1 MLSGHP
7 VAGTRTSC
15 HVPDGCSNLG
25 TRETGHHRTPGH
37 MGTILRENDRIVVR
51 GGIFPGD
58 LPRLCAALHRTIG
71 QEDGLRAALDFSGCT
86 AVFQSV
92 MLPLI
97 PIVVR
102 YRESQR
108 IGFNLIEPQ
117 DEDLRRLFL
126 NANWAHHIDPEN
138 YPPNRYPHGHMPALR
153 FHGDGA
159 DGQEAILERVLELI
173 LGTLDTTRDTLKAV
187 EWSLGEIM
195 DNVPMHAGSPVGGF
209 VQATAYGSLNA
220 VEFVVADA
228 GIGIPASMEKED
240 DLAALRDAIA
250 EGVTRDV
257 QRNAGNGLFGSYR
270 VAVLSGGEF
279 EIRSHRGVLRRAGT
293 SKLEIM
299 KTIAPYMGTSV
310 RCRVGL
316 DDAGLLERALRFKGR
331 AHDPPFDFVERAFEA
346 GSGVLVIKMA
356 DKAYRHFGSR
366 KGGRRVR
373 RLIQNLL
380 RGQPTVVLDF
390 EGVGVFTSSF
400 ADEVF
405 GRLFVSMGPRAFMT
419 RIRMRHVDPTVEGLI
434 DRAIL
439 QRTRLG
445 NDGEDR
451 D

>member
-1 MLSGHP
+1 
-7 VAGTRTSC
+7 
-15 HVPDGCSNLG
+15 
-25 TRETGHHRTPGH
+25 
-37 MGTILRENDRIVVR
+37 MGTILRENEHIVVR
-51 GGIFPGD
+51 GRIYPDD
-58 LPRLCAALHRTIG
+58 LPKLCAALDGAIG
-71 QEDGLRAALDFSGCT
+71 QRAGLRMALDFSGC
-86 AVFQSV
+86 AAIFQSV

-102 YRESQR
+102 YRESQQ
-108 IGFNLIEPQ
+108 IGFDLIEPQ
-117 DEDLRRLFL
+117 DEGLTRLFQ

-138 YPPNRYPHGHMPALR
+138 HAPNRYPHGHVQALR

-173 LGTLDTTRDTLKAV
+173 LGNLNTGRDTLKAV

-195 DNVPMHAGSPVGGF
+195 DNVPMHARSPVGGF
-209 VQATAYGSLNA
+209 VQATAYSSGNT
-220 VEFVVADA
+220 VEFLVADA
-228 GIGIPASMEKED
+228 GVGIPASMERED
-240 DLAALRDAIA
+240 DLGALRDAIT

-257 QRNAGNGLFGSYR
+257 QRNAGNGLFGSYQ

-279 EIRSHRGVLRRAGT
+279 EIRSNWGILRWADTSGLEVSRA
-293 SKLEIM
+293 
-299 KTIAPYMGTSV
+299 IAPYQGTSV
-310 RCRVGL
+310 RCKVGL
-316 DDAGLLERALRFKGR
+316 DDAGLLARALRFKGR
-331 AHDPPFDFVERAFEA
+331 PYDPPFDFVEREFESD
-346 GSGVLVIKMA
+346 SGILVIRMA
-356 DKAYRHFGSR
+356 DKASRHFGSR
-366 KGGRRVR
+366 KGGRRIR

-380 RGQPTVVLDF
+380 REQPDVVLDF

-445 NDGEDR
+445 NDAKDQ

>member
-1 MLSGHP
+1 
-7 VAGTRTSC
+7 
-15 HVPDGCSNLG
+15 
-25 TRETGHHRTPGH
+25 
-37 MGTILRENDRIVVR
+37 MGTILRKNDHIVVGER
-51 GGIFPGD
+51 IYPDD
-58 LPRLCAALHRTIG
+58 LPKLCAALDRAIG
-71 QEDGLRAALDFSGCT
+71 QEAGLRIALDFSRC
-86 AVFQSV
+86 AAIFQSV

-102 YRESQR
+102 YRELQQ
-108 IGFNLIEPQ
+108 IGFDLIEPQ
-117 DEDLRRLFL
+117 DEDLRKLFQ

-138 YPPNRYPHGHMPALR
+138 HAPNSYPHGHVQALR

-173 LGTLDTTRDTLKAV
+173 LGTLDTGRDTLKAV

-195 DNVPMHAGSPVGGF
+195 DNVPLHARSPVGGF
-209 VQATAYGSLNA
+209 VQATAYSSRNT

-228 GIGIPASMEKED
+228 GVGIPASMERED
-240 DLAALRDAIA
+240 DLAALRDAIT

-257 QRNAGNGLFGSYR
+257 LRNAGNGLFGSYQ

-279 EIRSHRGVLRRAGT
+279 EIRSNRGILRRAGN
-293 SKLEIM
+293 SKLEILKAM
-299 KTIAPYMGTSV
+299 APYMGTSV

-331 AHDPPFDFVERAFEA
+331 AYDPPFHFVEREFESD
-346 GSGVLVIKMA
+346 SGILVIRMA
-356 DKAYRHFGSR
+356 DKASSHFGSR
-366 KGGRRVR
+366 KGGRRIR
-373 RLIQNLL
+373 RLIRNLL

-390 EGVGVFTSSF
+390 KGVGVFTSSF

-419 RIRMRHVDPTVEGLI
+419 RIRMRHVNPTVEGLI

-445 NDGEDR
+445 NDGEDQ

>member
-1 MLSGHP
+1 
-7 VAGTRTSC
+7 
-15 HVPDGCSNLG
+15 
-25 TRETGHHRTPGH
+25 
-37 MGTILRENDRIVVR
+37 MGTVLRENDRIVVKER
-51 GGIFPGD
+51 VRPDD
-58 LPRLCAALHRTIG
+58 LPRLCAVLHRAVG
-71 QEDGLRAALDFSGCT
+71 QEDGMRITLDFSGCT
-86 AVFQSV
+86 AIFQSV

-97 PIVVR
+97 PTITR

-108 IGFNLIEPQ
+108 IGFDLIQPQ

-138 YPPNRYPHGHMPALR
+138 HSPNPYPHGHVPALR
-153 FHGDGA
+153 FRGDGA
-159 DGQEAILERVLELI
+159 DGQEAILERVLGLI
-173 LGTLDTTRDTLKAV
+173 LGTLDTPRDTLKAV

-209 VQATAYGSLNA
+209 VQATAYSASNA

-228 GIGIPASMEKED
+228 GIGIPASMERDD
-240 DLAALRDAIA
+240 DLAALQDAIT
-250 EGVTRDV
+250 EGVTRDE
-257 QRNAGNGLFGSYR
+257 QRNAGNGLFGSYQ

-279 EIRSHRGVLRRAGT
+279 EIRSNRGVLRRVGA
-293 SKLEIM
+293 SKLEIL
-299 KTIAPYMGTSV
+299 KTIAPYPGTSV

-316 DDAGLLERALRFKGR
+316 DDTGLLERALRFRGK
-331 AHDPPFDFVERAFEA
+331 AYDPPFDFVEREFESD
-346 GSGVLVIKMA
+346 SGILVIEMA
-356 DKAYRHFGSR
+356 DKAFGHFGSR
-366 KGGRRVR
+366 KGGRRIR
-373 RLIQNLL
+373 QMIQNLL

-390 EGVGVFTSSF
+390 KGVGVFTSSF

-445 NDGEDR
+445 N
-451 D
+451 

>member
-1 MLSGHP
+1 
-7 VAGTRTSC
+7 
-15 HVPDGCSNLG
+15 
-25 TRETGHHRTPGH
+25 
-37 MGTILRENDRIVVR
+37 MGTILQENDRIVVKE
-51 GGIFPGD
+51 GVYSDD
-58 LPRLCAALHRTIG
+58 LPKLCAALDRAIG
-71 QEDGLRAALDFSGCT
+71 QETGLRIALDFSGCP
-86 AVFQSV
+86 AIFQSV

-97 PIVVR
+97 PMVVR

-108 IGFNLIEPQ
+108 IGFDLIEPQ
-117 DEDLRRLFL
+117 DEVLRRLFL
-126 NANWAHHIDPEN
+126 NANWAHHIDPEKHA
-138 YPPNRYPHGHMPALR
+138 PNTYPHGHVPALR
-153 FHGDGA
+153 FHGDGTN
-159 DGQEAILERVLELI
+159 GQEAILERVLELI

-195 DNVPMHAGSPVGGF
+195 DNVPLHAGSPVGGF
-209 VQATAYGSLNA
+209 VQATAYSSSNA

-228 GIGIPASMEKED
+228 GIGIPASMGRED
-240 DLAALRDAIA
+240 DLAALRDAIT

-257 QRNAGNGLFGSYR
+257 QRNAGNGLFGSYQ

-279 EIRSHRGVLRRAGT
+279 EIRSNRGILRRADT
-293 SKLEIM
+293 SKLEVSKAM
-299 KTIAPYMGTSV
+299 APYMGTTV

-331 AHDPPFDFVERAFEA
+331 AWDPPHDFVEREFESA
-346 GSGVLVIKMA
+346 SGILVIKMA
-356 DKAYRHFGSR
+356 EKASRHFGSR
-366 KGGRRVR
+366 KGGRRIR
-373 RLIQNLL
+373 RLIENLL
-380 RGQPTVVLDF
+380 GGRPTVVLDF

-419 RIRMRHVDPTVEGLI
+419 RIRIRHVNPTVEGLI

-445 NDGEDR
+445 NDGEDQ